1 MLRPCKE
8 YLAQSFPPCMRRLV
22 LQQRDGVHLKH
33 LGRLQLRPFLREAGL
48 GLREALV
55 WWARELC
62 RDASITPDAFQR
74 NYRYDVEHA
83 WGARGHGR
91 GAFAFSCARLFGLP
105 PQGPA
110 TMHGCPFQSL
120 GAAELARDLAT
131 WGAPR
136 DSVGQVRMAGL
147 ATAGLS
153 NLQSSPFLHNSD
165 NAQATSKTSA
175 VLSLAVRGHPRAACA
190 QFFRATHP
198 GFAGS
203 VPQAIVHPNAFSR
216 LSREHFKAL
225 QSRGSRGAVGTELRG
240 S

>member
-136 DSVGQVRMAGL
+136 DSVGQV
-147 ATAGLS
+147 
-153 NLQSSPFLHNSD
+153 
-165 NAQATSKTSA
+165 
-175 VLSLAVRGHPRAACA
+175 LSLAVRGHPRAACA